1 MISKNALIKLAKKYG
16 MEYSSTSDGFY
27 IQFPKKYSMVD
38 DDYNFLDREITHK
51 NQVQVKIMRTID
63 FVYEN
68 YSGKIG
74 FLVTDKDNV
83 NTLEEVEDTL
93 KNILT
98 FMEVT
103 STVTK
108 QLQSKLKENKLA
120 KDF

>member
-16 MEYSSTSDGFY
+16 MEYSDTSDGFY

-38 DDYNFLDREITHK
+38 DDYNFLDRELYK
-51 NQVQVKIMRTID
+51 NQIQVKIMRRID

-68 YSGKIG
+68 YSGKLG

-98 FMEVT
+98 FIEVT